1 MSDPIPALVVMGVS
15 GCGKSTI
22 ATALCA
28 RTGSAYIE
36 GDDFHPAQNIQ
47 KMRAGIPLNDA
58 DRQGWLERL
67 AQEATALLATRHH
80 VVIAC
85 SALKRRYRDLLRQAI
100 PNLGFVFLALTR
112 EEARERVSHRPGHF
126 MPVSLIDSQLSEL
139 EPPSDE
145 PRVLTIPATLTVVD
159 IAGIATEWWSS
170 FGDQD
175 KAITPARTDAAR
187 AMPKASTSD

>member
-28 RTGSAYIE
+28 RTGAAYIE

-67 AQEATALLATRHH
+67 AQEATALLTTHHH
-80 VVIAC
+80 VVISC
-85 SALKRRYRDLLRQAI
+85 SALKRRYRDVLRQAI
-100 PNLGFVFLALTR
+100 PNLGFVFLALTK
-112 EEARERVSHRPGHF
+112 EEARERVNHRSGHF
-126 MPVSLIDSQLSEL
+126 MPASLIDSQFRDL

-145 PRVLTIPATLTVVD
+145 PRVLTIPATQTVID
-159 IAGIATEWWSS
+159 IADIAAKWWSS

-175 KAITPARTDAAR
+175 NAITPVHTGAAR
-187 AMPKASTSD
+187 VMPKASTSD